1 MADENT
7 EVQEGEAPK
16 SSSGGTIK
24 LIIAGVAIIILA
36 AGIAFGVAML
46 VLKSVP
52 VGGTAAK
59 GETGGKPAKSE
70 SLGTTFDAG
79 EFITNLAAEGGNR
92 FVKVNIVFSFQDT
105 KVQTEIEDKLPGIK
119 NAIISILRQQTPDSL
134 AETKGMDKLADS
146 LKKSVNALLVKGNIT
161 NVYFT
166 TFQVQ

>member
-16 SSSGGTIK
+16 SSSGGTMK
-24 LIIAGVAIIILA
+24 LIIAGVAVIILA

-52 VGGTAAK
+52 VGGTAPK
-59 GETGGKPAKSE
+59 GETGGKAKSE

-105 KVQTEIEDKLPGIK
+105 KVQEEIDNKLPGIK

-134 AETKGMDKLADS
+134 AEPKGMDKLADS

>member
-16 SSSGGTIK
+16 SSSGGTMK
-24 LIIAGVAIIILA
+24 LIIAGVAVIILA

-52 VGGTAAK
+52 AGGTAAT
-59 GETGGKPAKSE
+59 GETGGKAKSE
-70 SLGTTFDAG
+70 SLGTTLDAG
-79 EFITNLAAEGGNR
+79 EFITNLAAADGNR
-92 FVKVNIVFSFQDT
+92 FVKVNIVFSFQDP
-105 KVQTEIEDKLPGIK
+105 KVQTEIEDKLPEIK
-119 NAIISILRQQTPDSL
+119 NAIISILRQQTPESL
-134 AETKGMDKLADS
+134 AEPKGMDKLANS

>member
-16 SSSGGTIK
+16 SSNGGTMK
-24 LIIAGVAIIILA
+24 LIIAGVAVIILA

-52 VGGTAAK
+52 VGGTAGK
-59 GETGGKPAKSE
+59 GETGGKAKSE
-70 SLGTTFDAG
+70 TLGTTFDAG
-79 EFITNLAAEGGNR
+79 EFVTNLAAEGGNR

-105 KVQTEIEDKLPGIK
+105 KVQTEIEDKLPEIK
-119 NAIISILRQQTPDSL
+119 NAIISILRQQTPESL
-134 AETKGMDKLADS
+134 AELNGMGKLADS